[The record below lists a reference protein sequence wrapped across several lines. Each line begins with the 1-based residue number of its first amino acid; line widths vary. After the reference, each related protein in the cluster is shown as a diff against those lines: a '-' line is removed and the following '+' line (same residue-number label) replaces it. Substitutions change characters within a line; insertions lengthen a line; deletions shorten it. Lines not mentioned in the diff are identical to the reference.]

1 MDKKIAVLT
10 ANMGEFDKKMIYTE
24 QDLDHDFFNFN
35 DETFIPRNNAM
46 TPRLQARIPKIFSWQ
61 LIPGYDYYV
70 WIDSSCVLA
79 RSDSLRWLVDKCENV
94 DMVLFKHPHRSTIKE
109 EANYL
114 QKRLDKKCPYITP
127 RYENE
132 HLHEEMSEIL
142 EDENFVDDNLF
153 ATTVYVY
160 KDSEKM
166 RKLQKEWWYYTSRYH
181 TNEQLSLPY
190 VLSKSDCKTEI
201 IQDNYLI
208 TPYLEY
214 VRNKQS

>member
-1 MDKKIAVLT
+1 MKIALLT
-10 ANMGEFDKKMIYTE
+10 ANTGSFDKKMIYTE
-24 QDLDHDFFNFN
+24 QDLDHSFFSFN

-46 TPRLQARIPKIFSWQ
+46 TPRLQARIPKLFSWQ
-61 LIPGYDYYV
+61 LIPGFDYYV

-79 RSDSLRWLVDKCENV
+79 RSDSLRWLVNKCENV
-94 DMVLFKHPHRSTIKE
+94 DMVLFKHPHRNNIRE

-114 QKRLDKKCPYITP
+114 QERLDKKCPYITP

-142 EDENFVDDNLF
+142 EDRKFIDDNLF

-166 RKLQKEWWYYTSRYH
+166 RNLQKEWWYFTSRYH

-190 VLSKSDCKTEI
+190 VLSKSDCEAEI
-201 IQDNYLI
+201 IQDNYLK

-214 VRNKQS
+214 IRNK